1 MSSRPINRVAVVG
14 TGPSGAIA
22 VDALVQEGAFDVVRV
37 FERQERAGGN
47 WVSRENEQAE
57 PLDIDN
63 LSSRTADKPV
73 EIPDNLPRYAPALAV
88 HRYTDSHIYPGLHTN
103 VDASVMEYSGA
114 QERIPEI
121 RSDWSVGLH
130 GPDTPFRHHRVI
142 CQYVEDL
149 LNRNG
154 YQDLVEYN
162 TTVERAVKDTRT
174 NTWVLTLRRAG
185 KEGKLDYWWTETFD
199 ALVVASG
206 HYHVPYVPPIPGLKE
221 FAQRY
226 PRSVEHAKQYRGP
239 KKYQGKKVVTIGAS
253 VSAADTAVSLINS
266 ARSPIYAVVR
276 GKYNVYFGDEAFKH
290 PQIERRPPISH
301 IESEDGARTV
311 HFEDGTS
318 VSDVDHLIFGTGF
331 SWTLPFLPNI
341 PIRNNR
347 VPDLYLHI
355 FHQSDPTL
363 VFLGAVGAGLTF
375 KVFEWQAVA
384 AARVL
389 AGKSTLPPL
398 STQKKWEEDRIAVK
412 GDAAGFLMVYPDFEL
427 YFEQLRE
434 LAGEPGEGQPGRRL
448 PPFEQAWPDE
458 FAAGHQRRIRM
469 WKRANDAARAA
480 QDATAASNKSN
491 L

>member
-1 MSSRPINRVAVVG
+1 MSPRPVKRVAVIG

-37 FERQERAGGN
+37 FERQEKAGGN
-47 WVSRENEQAE
+47 WVSRETEQAQ
-57 PLDIDN
+57 PLDIEN
-63 LSSRTADKPV
+63 LSSRAGDKPV
-73 EIPDNLPRYAPALAV
+73 DIPDNLPRYAPALSA
-88 HRYTDSHIYPGLHTN
+88 HRYIDSHIYPGLHTN
-103 VDASVMEYSGA
+103 VDASVMEYS
-114 QERIPEI
+114 QERIPEV

-142 CQYVEDL
+142 RQYIEDL

-154 YQDLVEYN
+154 YQDLIEYN
-162 TTVERAVKDTRT
+162 TTVERVVKDPQT
-174 NTWVLTLRRAG
+174 NRWTLTLRRAG
-185 KEGKLDYWWTETFD
+185 KDGKLDYWWTETFD
-199 ALVVASG
+199 AVVVASG

-226 PRSVEHAKQYRGP
+226 PGRVEHAKQYRGQT
-239 KKYQGKKVVTIGAS
+239 KYKGKKVITIGAS

-266 ARSPIYAVVR
+266 AQTPIYAVVR

-290 PQIERRPPISH
+290 PQIERCPPIAR
-301 IESEDGARTV
+301 IESDDGNCTV
-311 HFEDGTS
+311 HFEDGSS

-331 SWTLPFLPNI
+331 TWTLPFLPHI

-347 VPDLYLHI
+347 VPNLYLHI

-389 AGKSTLPPL
+389 AGKATLPPL
-398 STQKKWEEDRIAVK
+398 STQKKWEEDRIAKK

-427 YFEQLRE
+427 YFEQLRT
-434 LAGEPGEGQPGRRL
+434 LAGEPAEGQPGRRL
-448 PPFEQAWPDE
+448 PPFEKVWPE
-458 FAAGHQRRIRM
+458 TFAAGHQRRIRM
-469 WKRANDAARAA
+469 WKRANEAAKAGDAV
-480 QDATAASNKSN
+480 NGKSH